1 MIRAAP
7 GPTRAAV
14 SRHHVAMAQAVDRSS
29 LTPASDPVILPKTA
43 IAGTAAAFL
52 LIGVLAASYGPL
64 LEHLVRR
71 FGISLP
77 EAGSVFSAHFAG
89 ALVGV
94 FVSMWGM
101 ERVSGRVAI
110 WAGLSCLAAGCAG
123 VALAPTWPTFLA
135 GVFLVGL
142 GFGGL
147 DLGLNQLV
155 AHSLGPRRSA
165 LLNALNSA
173 YGFGSVAGPILISR
187 LGQDHLTALYG
198 GAAALAVV
206 LIPSVSGVQG
216 RLPVAVRTNARG
228 ERAARSVIG
237 RALVFIFVV
246 GFIFYVGIET
256 GVGGWMPSHLESVGL
271 PSLEAASITSGFWL
285 ALAIGR
291 LLGAVIPER
300 VPASAVVITGA
311 AVAAVA
317 LLVALNGKAA
327 PIAYVVAGLALA
339 PIFPTALA
347 WLAKL
352 RPGDSR
358 ATSWMFP
365 ATMVGGGVIPPAIGI
380 GIAWFGIAWA
390 PAILSAVAVICM
402 ATFLVAA
409 RSGGNS
415 AVRA

>member
-1 MIRAAP
+1 M
-7 GPTRAAV
+7 
-14 SRHHVAMAQAVDRSS
+14 
-29 LTPASDPVILPKTA
+29 ILPKPA
-43 IAGTAAAFL
+43 IGATAAAFL
-52 LIGVLAASYGPL
+52 LMGVLAASYGPL

-71 FGISLP
+71 FDISLP
-77 EAGSVFSAHFAG
+77 QAGSVFSAHFAG
-89 ALVGV
+89 ALIGV
-94 FVSMWGM
+94 FAWMWGM
-101 ERVSGRVAI
+101 ERVSGRVGI
-110 WAGLSCLAAGCAG
+110 WAGLGCLAAGCAG

-135 GVFLVGL
+135 GVWVVGL

-155 AHSLGPRRSA
+155 AHSVGPRRSA

-198 GAAALAVV
+198 AAAALAVL
-206 LIPSVSGVQG
+206 LIPAVSRIQG
-216 RLPVAVRTNARG
+216 RLPLVTRTANGDG
-228 ERAARSVIG
+228 EPAAGSQRG
-237 RALVFIFVV
+237 RALVVIFVV

-271 PSLEAASITSGFWL
+271 QSLEAASITSGFWL
-285 ALAIGR
+285 AFAIGR

-300 VPASAVVITGA
+300 VPAPAVVITGA
-311 AVAAVA
+311 AVAAAA
-317 LLVALNGKAA
+317 LLVALNGMAA
-327 PIAYVVAGLALA
+327 PIAYVVTGLAIA

-347 WLAKL
+347 WLANL

-358 ATSWMFP
+358 ATSWLFP
-365 ATMVGGGVIPPAIGI
+365 ATMVGGGIIPPAIGL

-390 PAILSAVAVICM
+390 PAILSAVAAVCM
-402 ATFLVAA
+402 AAFLVAA
-409 RSGGNS
+409 RTSGNS

>member
-1 MIRAAP
+1 
-7 GPTRAAV
+7 
-14 SRHHVAMAQAVDRSS
+14 MAQAVDRSP
-29 LTPASDPVILPKTA
+29 LTRAGDPVILPKTA

-94 FVSMWGM
+94 FVAMWGM
-101 ERVSGRVAI
+101 ERISGRVAI
-110 WAGLSCLAAGCAG
+110 WAGLGCLAAGCAG

-155 AHSLGPRRSA
+155 AHSVGPRRSA

-206 LIPSVSGVQG
+206 LIPAVSGIQG
-216 RLPVAVRTNARG
+216 RLPVAPRTSNAHG
-228 ERAARSVIG
+228 ERATGSVTG
-237 RALVFIFVV
+237 RALVFIFVI

-285 ALAIGR
+285 ALAVGR

-300 VPASAVVITGA
+300 VPAPAVVITGA

-317 LLVALNGKAA
+317 LLVALNGHAA
-327 PIAYVVAGLALA
+327 PIAYVVAGLAIA

-380 GIAWFGIAWA
+380 GIAWFGIGWA
-390 PAILSAVAVICM
+390 PAILSVVAAICM
-402 ATFLVAA
+402 AAFLLAA
-409 RSGGNS
+409 RTGGNS